1 MECLAIRRLPAQLSA
16 WLLAVF
22 LQPETKQQKKH
33 RAKDLE
39 VAKNPKHNDV
49 WSFVVPQ
56 KEGTRF
62 QETLM

>member
-1 MECLAIRRLPAQLSA
+1 MSGDTEIACAAVG
-16 WLLAVF
+16 LAVSGF
-22 LQPETKQQKKH
+22 PSARNETTEKH

-39 VAKNPKHNDV
+39 VAENPKHNDV